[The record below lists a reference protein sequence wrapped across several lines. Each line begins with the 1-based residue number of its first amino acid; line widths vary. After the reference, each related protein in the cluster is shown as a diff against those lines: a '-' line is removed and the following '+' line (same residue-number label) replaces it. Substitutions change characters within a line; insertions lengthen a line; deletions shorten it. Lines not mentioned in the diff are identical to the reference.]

1 MLELGMIHGRYQ
13 PFHIG
18 HLDYLVQALRCA
30 RKLIVGITNP
40 DPGYVREVGSDSHR
54 HLADANPFSY
64 YLRMRMIQNSILC
77 DDELRARY
85 RDVFVTPF
93 PVNTPEYWKYYVPSD
108 AVQIMRIL
116 DPWDQEK
123 QNLFRSYGF
132 QVAILESKRVTSGT
146 EIRRDILSG
155 ETDWRTRVPL
165 GALEVLEHW
174 LRQESI

>member
-1 MLELGMIHGRYQ
+1 
-13 PFHIG
+13 
-18 HLDYLVQALRCA
+18 
-30 RKLIVGITNP
+30 
-40 DPGYVREVGSDSHR
+40 
-54 HLADANPFSY
+54 
-64 YLRMRMIQNSILC
+64 MIQNSILC

-132 QVAILESKRVTSGT
+132 QVAILEGKRVTSGT